1 MNAADVLNN
10 SMSTDVSNKALDSDQ
25 MTSDSINKTF
35 NNTIHE
41 QAEMNQAQEKVNQ
54 QLEETNRKSGQ
65 FLSKVKHIAS
75 SFLKVEGAVQLV
87 ASTIGAAMK
96 EQETLD
102 AVIAKAGNPELG
114 KAIYDQSRKQAIRYG
129 QDPNAAVSASMAFMS
144 ATTNPAELSELNKLA
159 IRLSKLNPEAGLE
172 GAAAAMK
179 DALTGDSS
187 ALTGQFEIGEEL
199 VTGSGVDKAGQ
210 QGDMS
215 AFIEGMNQL
224 LNAKNMTEEALAT
237 MMDSPAAKWNQV
249 TLAFHEGLVQAGMA
263 ALQAFT
269 PLLDILIAIFESG
282 RLQPFFDGLAAGLTW
297 GIQLISA
304 IAMMATGFYN
314 VISTSWP
321 NIEYVVW
328 GIAAAVGTL
337 AVLIRGVTLAQSVLS
352 AVMNAS
358 PFVWITALV
367 LGLIFALIRLWQT
380 NDQFAAGLMRTW
392 NAILNF
398 FDRIPAFFWQLVE
411 WIAATFVWLAQSV
424 GGIFETVING
434 IIKGINSVLKI
445 INDITGSAYEIAAEF
460 NFEDIGQKALDYA
473 GAKKDAAYDKAA
485 RNAARREQEV
495 LDFLDAR
502 AAKRAETKAN
512 PLPDSLLE
520 AGKASNKW
528 AQGADAV
535 PTPGPA
541 AAAAVPAGGKMP
553 DMNLVNEVGR
563 INETVDISSEDLKMM
578 RELAEMKNI
587 QNFVTLTPTVNVQT
601 GDINSG
607 SDEKT
612 FVARIRTM
620 LEEEFAASAEGV
632 YAT

>member
-1 MNAADVLNN
+1 
-10 SMSTDVSNKALDSDQ
+10 MSTDVSNKALDADQ

-54 QLEETNRKSGQ
+54 KLEETDRKSVQ
-65 FLSKVKHIAS
+65 FLRKVKHLAS

-87 ASTIGAAMK
+87 SSTIGAAMK
-96 EQETLD
+96 EQEALN
-102 AVIAKAGNPELG
+102 AVIAKAGNPKLG

-159 IRLSKLNPEAGLE
+159 IRLSKLNPKAGLE

-179 DALTGDSS
+179 DALTGDYS

-249 TLAFHEGLVQAGMA
+249 TLAFHEGLIQSGMT

-269 PLLDILIAIFESG
+269 PLLDMLIATFESG
-282 RLQPFFDGLAAGLTW
+282 RFQPFFDGLAAGLTW
-297 GIQLISA
+297 GIQLISVMAMTA
-304 IAMMATGFYN
+304 IWLYN

-337 AVLIRGVTLAQSVLS
+337 AALIRGVTLAQSVLNM
-352 AVMNAS
+352 VMRAN
-358 PFVWITALV
+358 PIVLITSLIF
-367 LGLIFALIRLWQT
+367 GLIFAFVRFGQT
-380 NDQFAAGLMRTW
+380 QENFAAGFKRIW
-392 NAILNF
+392 KSIV
-398 FDRIPAFFWQLVE
+398 DRVKEFISFINKIP
-411 WIAATFVWLAQSV
+411 
-424 GGIFETVING
+424 
-434 IIKGINSVLKI
+434 GINIDVDSSAKEAAES
-445 INDITGSAYEIAAEF
+445 GSAMADSAKDKTALETAA
-460 NFEDIGQKALDYA
+460 DQQKLKEKLESYQD
-473 GAKKDAAYDKAA
+473 
-485 RNAARREQEV
+485 Q
-495 LDFLDAR
+495 LP
-502 AAKRAETKAN
+502 AN
-512 PLPDSLLE
+512 SLPDSLLE

-553 DMNLVNEVGR
+553 DMNRVNEVGR

-607 SDEKT
+607 SDEKRSSPA
-612 FVARIRTM
+612 FGRCWKRNSPRLPRGYMRHELRSEAVLQQWERNAHHASHAVLHRSVGRKRGENLSGGGAR
-620 LEEEFAASAEGV
+620 AN
-632 YAT
+632 